1 MNNIIVGNNSYQL
14 IDNGK
19 DGYDVIFLEKWTE
32 YFEPFD
38 YILGDW
44 SYGKL
49 RLKGFYKSNHNDA
62 KTYNDIKFY
71 KEYLKNE
78 CAYGC
83 RYFLLEKQSNE

>member
-1 MNNIIVGNNSYQL
+1 MDKIRIESTSYIL
-14 IDNGK
+14 VENDKN
-19 DGYDVIFLEKWTE
+19 GYDDSIFKEKWTE

-49 RLKGFYKSNHNDA
+49 RLKGFYKSNHNHV
-62 KTYNDIKFY
+62 KTYNDIQTY
-71 KEYLKNE
+71 KDYLKTE

-83 RYFLLEKQSNE
+83 RYFLLEKQSN